1 MQDIRNWNYCM
12 YLFIQL
18 IQSGKFI
25 HYVFQFLV
33 KISNTSCVLEKMTSG
48 FGGGHLI
55 EGGACYKKWC
65 FNQGN
70 MLFAFLASKVSKI
83 IMN

>member
-1 MQDIRNWNYCM
+1 M

-33 KISNTSCVLEKMTSG
+33 KISNISCVLEKMTSG

-55 EGGACYKKWC
+55 EGGACYKK
-65 FNQGN
+65 
-70 MLFAFLASKVSKI
+70 
-83 IMN
+83 